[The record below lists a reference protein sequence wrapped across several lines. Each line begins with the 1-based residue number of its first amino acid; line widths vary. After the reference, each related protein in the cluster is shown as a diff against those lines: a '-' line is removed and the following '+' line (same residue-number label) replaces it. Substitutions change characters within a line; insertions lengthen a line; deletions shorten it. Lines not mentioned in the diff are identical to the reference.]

1 MLYSKLYILTGSS
14 MTPHDISNNGTL
26 YWCKLKPILRKVK
39 ELFKQDNIFF
49 GTYSIHAMQGDST
62 QLKIGDKSYIPVIR
76 VQQYCLPNDD
86 NLERNITNRLTDIIG
101 RYINNPEKIYVYI
114 IELKN
119 IIFSDGKM
127 HFMVKYSE
135 IILDV

>member
-1 MLYSKLYILTGSS
+1 ML
-14 MTPHDISNNGTL
+14 
-26 YWCKLKPILRKVK
+26 
-39 ELFKQDNIFF
+39 
-49 GTYSIHAMQGDST
+49 GDRT